1 MKKCCVIISVVCMI
15 FLSAC
20 TGWGTEA
27 ADRSQSTDLGQDE
40 YTADAMSITDE
51 KDKEFMVMRVK
62 DDYLEISHECDW
74 VYLESGGEYPELAD
88 GQVAR
93 VKADVSIYGGGVAG
107 YMGNIFIRDLK
118 QYEVLDYKEV
128 VDKLDVPDC
137 ESQSFEYGKHLLQYK
152 ISDRCYFVV
161 MNRQY
166 IEVYLD
172 GTWIKEYEYGD
183 LDATT
188 LLAPFWAEVEKNE
201 NEYQEMHQEQHQ
213 DPEVLSEPVVEYGD
227 QVHLICYR
235 RPIGGQWKESANEV
249 FSVEIDAEQFQ
260 HGDYEMSQEELQFNV
275 EEALGNKV
283 GDAFTVSFEYGDCRV
298 FHRYT
303 VLEIEK
309 NSELGNQK
317 EFVEYGDT
325 IKASHKEAERLA
337 EYAIETEYMGGVLL
351 DVDEATTQFTRSPA
365 EYQEAVVKDVVKKVQ
380 GKNRWS
386 GSFASC
392 DEQYEYSFRVNMVNE
407 SYEPSYQLP
416 ENWAYRFEAPKI
428 GSFKGYKEEE
438 ADAIDMEEGEVFG
451 YDDRLTMGC
460 SAWCGAEEYICQAQA
475 SSTLPA
481 QAGINYRVSNLTE
494 GSRFSVWSE
503 GAKGPGIGEYIDI
516 KQMYMGS
523 GDPEFTFAS
532 ICIVNGYAE
541 NEEKWQ
547 ENGRVKSFKLY
558 YEDEYMG
565 LIELED
571 TMLPQY
577 IDVTPVQM
585 KVGNGFEA
593 DFRFEIAE
601 VYEGTKYEDTCITGI
616 VIDFEGKYVH

>member
-40 YTADAMSITDE
+40 YTADAMSITPE
-51 KDKEFMVMRVK
+51 KDKEFIVMRVN
-62 DDYLEISHECDW
+62 DDYREISRNCDW
-74 VYLESGGEYPELAD
+74 VYLESGGEYPPLEN

-93 VKADVSIYGGGVAG
+93 VKADVAIYGGGIRG
-107 YMGNIFIRDLK
+107 YTGNIFIRKLK
-118 QYEVLDYKEV
+118 KYEVLEYKEV
-128 VDKLDVPDC
+128 LKILEIPDC
-137 ESQSFEYGKHLLQYK
+137 ENRSTSGGEKLLKYQTL
-152 ISDRCYFVV
+152 DRCYFVV
-161 MNRQY
+161 INRQY
-166 IEVYLD
+166 IEVYQD
-172 GTWIKEYEYGD
+172 GVFVKEYDYTD
-183 LDATT
+183 LDATNT
-188 LLAPFWAEVEKNE
+188 LAPFWAEVEEKAE
-201 NEYQEMHQEQHQ
+201 RDKQEHQ
-213 DPEVLSEPVVEYGD
+213 DQMVSSQTEPVVAYGD
-227 QVHLICYR
+227 RVHLLSYR
-235 RPIGGQWKESANEV
+235 RPIGGEWKASSKEI
-249 FSVEIDAEQFQ
+249 FSVDVEAEQFQ
-260 HGDYEMSQEELQFNV
+260 HGDYEMSQEELYLNV
-275 EEALGNKV
+275 EEALGHKV
-283 GDAFTVSFEYGDCRV
+283 GDSFTVSFEYGDCRV

-303 VLEIEK
+303 ILEIEK

-317 EFVEYGDT
+317 DVVEYGDT
-325 IKASHKEAERLA
+325 VKASHKEAERLA

-351 DVDEATTQFTRSPA
+351 DVKEETTSFTGTEEVYP
-365 EYQEAVVKDVVKKVQ
+365 EEVVKDVVKKVQ
-380 GKNRWS
+380 GKSRS
-386 GSFASC
+386 AGELTSC
-392 DEQYEYSFRVNMVNE
+392 DEQYEYIFRVNSVNE
-407 SYEPSYQLP
+407 YYEPSYQLP
-416 ENWAYRFEAPKI
+416 DHWEYSFAAPKI
-428 GSFKGYKEEE
+428 GSFKGYKDEE
-438 ADAIDMEEGEVFG
+438 AEPVDKETGDVFG
-451 YDDRLTMGC
+451 YDDRLTKGC
-460 SAWCGAEEYICQAQA
+460 SAWCGMEEFICQAEA
-475 SSTLPA
+475 SSALPTM
-481 QAGINYRVSNLTE
+481 AGIQYQASNLTE

-523 GDPEFTFAS
+523 GDPEFTFSS

-601 VYEGTKYEDTCITGI
+601 VYKGTKYEDTCITGI
-616 VIDFEGKYVH
+616 VIDFEGKYAH